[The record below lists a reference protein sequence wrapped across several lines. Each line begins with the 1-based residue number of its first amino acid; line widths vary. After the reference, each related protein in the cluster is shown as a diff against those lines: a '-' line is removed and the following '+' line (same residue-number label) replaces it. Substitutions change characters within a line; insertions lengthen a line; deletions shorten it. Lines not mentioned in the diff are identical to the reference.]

1 MYFKT
6 LILNTI
12 EKQMKKEFSK
22 QSKEATDNKSQHLQW
37 WNQLADAWKMA
48 FNETLF
54 KNKTKDTPTTAQ
66 LQSIWDLTV
75 LRIAGPTAVFP
86 NMSFE
91 LNDLSGLRDLVN
103 LEILVVVNQNLESFE
118 EIAGLTSLHSL
129 FLFSNRI
136 KVLRGVEKLRGLKK
150 LYINDNFVTTLQALS
165 NLTNLESLHCANNK
179 ITSLK
184 GIGKQHKE
192 LKEFFCIPNEGIWQ
206 SEIIRFET
214 ETHIRCLKG

>member
-1 MYFKT
+1 MT
-6 LILNTI
+6 P
-12 EKQMKKEFSK
+12 MKKEIPVK
-22 QSKEATDNKSQHLQW
+22 NKPKKDAETQHLEW
-37 WNQLADAWKMA
+37 WNQLSELWKMA

-54 KNKTKDTPTTAQ
+54 KNKTIDTPTTAQ

-75 LRIAGPTAVFP
+75 LRMAGPTAVFP

-91 LNDLSGLRDLVN
+91 LDDLSGLRDLVN
-103 LEILVVVNQNLESFE
+103 LEILVVVNQNFESFE

-136 KVLRGVEKLRGLKK
+136 KVLKGVEKMHGLKK
-150 LYINDNFVTTLQALS
+150 LYINDNLVSTLQALS
-165 NLTNLESLHCANNK
+165 NLTALESLHCANNK

-192 LKEFFCIPNEGIWQ
+192 LKEFFCLPNEGIWQ

>member
-1 MYFKT
+1 
-6 LILNTI
+6 
-12 EKQMKKEFSK
+12 MKKDTSGK
-22 QSKEATDNKSQHLQW
+22 TQQKKDSATQQLEW
-37 WNQLADAWKMA
+37 WNNLTDAWKMA

-54 KNKTKDTPTTAQ
+54 KNKTTDTPTTEQ
-66 LQSIWDLTV
+66 LQSIWDLTI
-75 LRIAGPTAVFP
+75 LRMAGPTAVFP

-91 LNDLSGLRDLVN
+91 LDDLSGLRELAN

-118 EIAGLTSLHSL
+118 EIAGLTSLNSL

-136 KVLRGVEKLRGLKK
+136 KVLRGVEKLHGLKK